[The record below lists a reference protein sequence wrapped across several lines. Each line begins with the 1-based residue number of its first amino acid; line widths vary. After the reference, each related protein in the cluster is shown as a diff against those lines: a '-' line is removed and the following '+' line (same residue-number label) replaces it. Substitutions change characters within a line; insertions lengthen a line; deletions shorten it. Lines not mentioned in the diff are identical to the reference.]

1 MKLAAAM
8 LVIVPLLFA
17 GCASRKPAPVD
28 DRRPPPGARSPAAK
42 PAAGPELYVVKR
54 GDTLYSIALEHG
66 ADFRELARWNNMDDP
81 TKIRIGQALRV
92 RAPEEPA
99 AVQVGAAH
107 VARDIEARPIESRP
121 LAPGAAAAPAPSAA
135 EGGMKTFPKA
145 LRMPYSEQNLAA
157 LSRGEVRPEARP
169 EIKPDARPEPAKPV
183 AVAAP
188 ERPADAI
195 DFIWPAKGRVL
206 AGFSEPRS
214 KGLDIE
220 GKLGD
225 PVLAA
230 APGRVIYVG
239 SGIPGLGKFIVVRH
253 ENGFNT
259 VYAHNRE
266 NLVKMDQTISRG
278 QKIAEV
284 GTLTPTRRSC
294 TSDPKLA
301 PARSAHICRPDG
313 APRTAAAG
321 WLRFLFAPGRRPPK
335 RKGRC
340 GCTGSARRNCAGRGG
355 TRTARPAITAR

>member
-1 MKLAAAM
+1 MMKLAAAA
-8 LVIVPLLFA
+8 LVVAVVAQLT
-17 GCASRKPAPVD
+17 GCASRSPAPVD
-28 DRRPPPGARSPAAK
+28 DRRPPPGARAPAAPVAK
-42 PAAGPELYVVKR
+42 PAARPDLYVVKR

-66 ADFRELARWNNMDDP
+66 ADFRELARWNNLEDP
-81 TKIRIGQALRV
+81 SKIRVGQELRV

-99 AVQVGAAH
+99 AAQVGT
-107 VARDIEARPIESRP
+107 ARVSRDIESRP
-121 LAPGAAAAPAPSAA
+121 LEPGMVAAPAASSTAAAA

-145 LRMPYSEQNLAA
+145 LRLPYSEQNLAM
-157 LSRGEVRPEARP
+157 LSRAEARPEARP
-169 EIKPDARPEPAKPV
+169 EAKPDIKPEPAMPFAAV
-183 AVAAP
+183 VAAP

-214 KGLDIE
+214 KGVDIE

-225 PVLAA
+225 PVVAA

-266 NLVKMDQTISRG
+266 NLVKMDQNISRG

-284 GTLTPTRRSC
+284 GNTDADT
-294 TSDPKLA
+294 PKLHFQIRKLGT
-301 PARSAHICRPDG
+301 PLDPQKYL
-313 APRTAAAG
+313 PP
-321 WLRFLFAPGRRPPK
+321 PG
-335 RKGRC
+335 
-340 GCTGSARRNCAGRGG
+340 
-355 TRTARPAITAR
+355 